1 MANPPKESPASN
13 AQALPELEA
22 SYDPVAQI
30 ATELNL
36 AVQAV
41 AAVSRLLAEGSTV
54 PFIARYRKE
63 ATQGLDEV
71 AIRAIEERRDYLV
84 ELHDRKQTVLAEI
97 KKQGKLTPELEAKIR
112 AAATKAEV
120 ED

>member
-1 MANPPKESPASN
+1 MSADSKPNPHSEH
-13 AQALPELEA
+13 EA
-22 SYDPVAQI
+22 KYDPTAEI
-30 ATELNL
+30 AAELKL
-36 AVQAV
+36 SQAAV
-41 AAVSRLLAEGSTV
+41 AAVLRLLGEGSTV

-84 ELHDRKQTVLAEI
+84 ELHERKQTVLAEI

-120 ED
+120 EDLYL